1 MLTGAHAR
9 GRKHSLQGQGNF
21 ILENV
26 QAHHIIGG
34 GGEESASKNG
44 QGAAEG
50 AAAVSSD
57 GSLSP
62 VPAPVTQ
69 GGRGDA
75 KQKPPQVAGLQLR
88 DRAAEERRLFLL
100 ASLPRARTHPLSAAA
115 MLPALRKQ
123 GDNARLRLAAGNRGF
138 KLPVLEAG
146 WGGTHTV
153 NLDVVP
159 VWGCFFGEK
168 SVAKT
173 GSGVSREHRQVTA
186 FKDPTSYG
194 PEVSIRES
202 ATPLALATQA
212 GEKIQPREGKA

>member
-1 MLTGAHAR
+1 MGLG
-9 GRKHSLQGQGNF
+9 
-21 ILENV
+21 V
-26 QAHHIIGG
+26 G

-50 AAAVSSD
+50 AAAVSSN

-100 ASLPRARTHPLSAAA
+100 ASLPRTRTHPLSVAA
-115 MLPALRKQ
+115 MLPALRKR
-123 GDNARLRLAAGNRGF
+123 GDNARLRLAAGNGGF
-138 KLPVLEAG
+138 KSPVLE
-146 WGGTHTV
+146 GGDTHTV

-173 GSGVSREHRQVTA
+173 GSGVSREHCQVTA
-186 FKDPTSYG
+186 VKDPTSYG
-194 PEVSIRES
+194 PEVSVRES
-202 ATPLALATQA
+202 ATPLALATQT